1 MIEKSIL
8 IILQNKIKVKSGR
21 GDEVNGIKSFTIYEE
36 YYELITLLNQRE
48 QEEFLLA
55 IVRYMFED
63 VEPVLNDRQQ
73 KIFNNLKRPL
83 DVSKNKSRNAR
94 KENQKEIKSKSKENQ
109 NEIKKKIKRDNTSM
123 MSMSMSNIYNNIYFN
138 NKELNSIFIDFLEMR
153 KKLKAVNSDR
163 AINMLINKLNN
174 YDDETKYKMIEQ
186 SIENSWKGL
195 FELKKSYQPKKI
207 IDDKPTW
214 LNQDI
219 QPDIA
224 TLEEVE
230 EFKKRL
236 SS

>member
-1 MIEKSIL
+1 MS
-8 IILQNKIKVKSGR
+8 
-21 GDEVNGIKSFTIYEE
+21 
-36 YYELITLLNQRE
+36 
-48 QEEFLLA
+48 
-55 IVRYMFED
+55 
-63 VEPVLNDRQQ
+63 
-73 KIFNNLKRPL
+73 
-83 DVSKNKSRNAR
+83 
-94 KENQKEIKSKSKENQ
+94 
-109 NEIKKKIKRDNTSM
+109 

-163 AINMLINKLNN
+163 AINTLINKLNN

-224 TLEEVE
+224 TVEEVE

-236 SS
+236 ASYCE

>member
-1 MIEKSIL
+1 M
-8 IILQNKIKVKSGR
+8 
-21 GDEVNGIKSFTIYEE
+21 NGIKSFTIYEE

-83 DVSKNKSRNAR
+83 DVSKNKSKNAR
-94 KENQKEIKSKSKENQ
+94 KENQKEIKSKSNKNQ
-109 NEIKKKIKRDNTSM
+109 KEIKKEIKRDNTSKM
-123 MSMSMSNIYNNIYFN
+123 SMSMSMSNIYNNIYFN

-163 AINMLINKLNN
+163 AINTLINKLNN

-236 SS
+236 ASYCE

>member
-1 MIEKSIL
+1 M
-8 IILQNKIKVKSGR
+8 
-21 GDEVNGIKSFTIYEE
+21 NGIKSFTIYEE

-83 DVSKNKSRNAR
+83 DVSKNKSKNAR
-94 KENQKEIKSKSKENQ
+94 KENQKEIKSKSNENQ
-109 NEIKKKIKRDNTSM
+109 NEIKKEIKRDNTSK

-163 AINMLINKLNN
+163 AINTLINKLNN

-224 TLEEVE
+224 TVEEVE

-236 SS
+236 ASYCE

>member
-1 MIEKSIL
+1 M
-8 IILQNKIKVKSGR
+8 
-21 GDEVNGIKSFTIYEE
+21 NGIKSFTIYEE

-83 DVSKNKSRNAR
+83 DVSKNKSKNAR
-94 KENQKEIKSKSKENQ
+94 KENQKEIKSKSNKNQ
-109 NEIKKKIKRDNTSM
+109 NEIKKEIKRDNTSM
-123 MSMSMSNIYNNIYFN
+123 MSMSMSMSNIYNNIYFN

-236 SS
+236 AS

>member
-1 MIEKSIL
+1 M
-8 IILQNKIKVKSGR
+8 NR
-21 GDEVNGIKSFTIYEE
+21 IKSFTIYEE

-83 DVSKNKSRNAR
+83 DVSKNKSKNAR
-94 KENQKEIKSKSKENQ
+94 KENQKEIKSKSNENQ
-109 NEIKKKIKRDNTSM
+109 NEIKKEIKRDNTSM
-123 MSMSMSNIYNNIYFN
+123 MSMSMSMSMSNIYNNIYFN

-163 AINMLINKLNN
+163 AINTLINKLNN

-214 LNQDI
+214 LDQDI

-236 SS
+236 ASYCE

>member
-1 MIEKSIL
+1 M
-8 IILQNKIKVKSGR
+8 NR
-21 GDEVNGIKSFTIYEE
+21 IKSFTIYEE

-83 DVSKNKSRNAR
+83 DVSKNKSKNAR
-94 KENQKEIKSKSKENQ
+94 KENQKEIKSKSNENQ
-109 NEIKKKIKRDNTSM
+109 NEIKKEIKRDNTSM
-123 MSMSMSNIYNNIYFN
+123 MSMSMSMSMSNIYNNIYFN

-163 AINMLINKLNN
+163 AINTLINKLNN

-207 IDDKPTW
+207 IDDEPTW

-236 SS
+236 ASYCE

>member
-1 MIEKSIL
+1 
-8 IILQNKIKVKSGR
+8 
-21 GDEVNGIKSFTIYEE
+21 VNGIKSFTIYEE

-48 QEEFLLA
+48 QEELLLA

-63 VEPVLNDRQQ
+63 VKPVLNDRQQ

-94 KENQKEIKSKSKENQ
+94 KENQKEIKSKSNKNQ
-109 NEIKKKIKRDNTSM
+109 KEIKKEIKRDNTSM

-195 FELKKSYQPKKI
+195 FELKKSYQHKKI

-236 SS
+236 AS

>member
-1 MIEKSIL
+1 MEY
-8 IILQNKIKVKSGR
+8 R
-21 GDEVNGIKSFTIYEE
+21 IKSFTFYDT
-36 YYELITLLNQRE
+36 YYELIDNVPTNDKRLLLE
-48 QEEFLLA
+48 A
-55 IVRYMFED
+55 IFDYMFKGIDPNLEG
-63 VEPVLNDRQQ
+63 LN
-73 KIFNNLKRPL
+73 KAIFNNLKRPL
-83 DVSKNKSRNAR
+83 DVSREQSKRRTKKEPNKNR
-94 KENQKEIKSKSKENQ
+94 IKTELKPKQ
-109 NEIKKKIKRDNTSM
+109 NTSM

-236 SS
+236 AS

>member
-1 MIEKSIL
+1 MEY
-8 IILQNKIKVKSGR
+8 R
-21 GDEVNGIKSFTIYEE
+21 IKSFTFYDT
-36 YYELITLLNQRE
+36 YYELIDNVPTNDKRLLLE
-48 QEEFLLA
+48 A
-55 IVRYMFED
+55 IFDYMFKGIDPNLEG
-63 VEPVLNDRQQ
+63 LN
-73 KIFNNLKRPL
+73 KAIFNNLKRPL
-83 DVSKNKSRNAR
+83 DVSRKQSERKTKKEPNKN
-94 KENQKEIKSKSKENQ
+94 QIKTELKPKQ
-109 NEIKKKIKRDNTSM
+109 NTSM
-123 MSMSMSNIYNNIYFN
+123 MSMSMSMSNIYNNIYFN

-163 AINMLINKLNN
+163 AINALINKLNN

-207 IDDKPTW
+207 IVDEPTW

-230 EFKKRL
+230 EFEKRL
-236 SS
+236 ASYCE

>member
-1 MIEKSIL
+1 
-8 IILQNKIKVKSGR
+8 
-21 GDEVNGIKSFTIYEE
+21 VNGIKSFTIYEE

-94 KENQKEIKSKSKENQ
+94 KENQKEIKSKSNKNQ
-109 NEIKKKIKRDNTSM
+109 KEIKKEIKRDNTSM
-123 MSMSMSNIYNNIYFN
+123 MSMSMSMSNIYNNIYFN

-163 AINMLINKLNN
+163 AINTLINKLNN

-236 SS
+236 ASYCE

>member
-1 MIEKSIL
+1 M
-8 IILQNKIKVKSGR
+8 NR
-21 GDEVNGIKSFTIYEE
+21 IKSFTIYEE

-83 DVSKNKSRNAR
+83 DVSKNKSKNAR
-94 KENQKEIKSKSKENQ
+94 KENQKEIKSKSNENQ
-109 NEIKKKIKRDNTSM
+109 NEIKKEIKRDNTSM
-123 MSMSMSNIYNNIYFN
+123 MSMSMSMSMSNIYNNIYFN

-163 AINMLINKLNN
+163 AINALINKLNN

-214 LNQDI
+214 LDQDI

-224 TLEEVE
+224 TLEELE
-230 EFKKRL
+230 EFEKRL
-236 SS
+236 ASYCE

>member
-1 MIEKSIL
+1 M
-8 IILQNKIKVKSGR
+8 NR
-21 GDEVNGIKSFTIYEE
+21 IKSFTIYEE

-83 DVSKNKSRNAR
+83 DVSKNKSKNAR
-94 KENQKEIKSKSKENQ
+94 KENQKEIKSKSNENQ
-109 NEIKKKIKRDNTSM
+109 NEIKKEIKRDNTSM
-123 MSMSMSNIYNNIYFN
+123 MSMSMSMSNIYNNIYFN

-163 AINMLINKLNN
+163 AINALINKLNN

-207 IDDKPTW
+207 IVDEPTW

-230 EFKKRL
+230 EFEKRL
-236 SS
+236 ASYCE

>member
-1 MIEKSIL
+1 M
-8 IILQNKIKVKSGR
+8 
-21 GDEVNGIKSFTIYEE
+21 NGIKSFTIYEE

-48 QEEFLLA
+48 QEELLLA

-63 VEPVLNDRQQ
+63 VKPVLNDRQQ

-94 KENQKEIKSKSKENQ
+94 KENQKEIKSKSNKNQ
-109 NEIKKKIKRDNTSM
+109 KEIKKEIKRDNTSM

-236 SS
+236 AS

>member
-1 MIEKSIL
+1 MEY
-8 IILQNKIKVKSGR
+8 R
-21 GDEVNGIKSFTIYEE
+21 IKSFTFYDT
-36 YYELITLLNQRE
+36 YYELIDNVPTNDKRLLLE
-48 QEEFLLA
+48 A
-55 IVRYMFED
+55 IFDYMFKGIDPNLEG
-63 VEPVLNDRQQ
+63 LN
-73 KIFNNLKRPL
+73 KAIFNNLKRPL
-83 DVSKNKSRNAR
+83 DVSREQSKRRTKKEPKKN
-94 KENQKEIKSKSKENQ
+94 QIKTELKPKQ
-109 NEIKKKIKRDNTSM
+109 NTSM

-236 SS
+236 AS

>member
-1 MIEKSIL
+1 M
-8 IILQNKIKVKSGR
+8 
-21 GDEVNGIKSFTIYEE
+21 NGIKSFTIYEE

-83 DVSKNKSRNAR
+83 DVSKNKSKNAR
-94 KENQKEIKSKSKENQ
+94 KENQKEIKSKSNENQ
-109 NEIKKKIKRDNTSM
+109 NEIKKEIKRDNTSKM
-123 MSMSMSNIYNNIYFN
+123 SMSMSMSMSNIYNNIYFN

-163 AINMLINKLNN
+163 AINTLINKLNN

-214 LNQDI
+214 LNKDI

-224 TLEEVE
+224 TLEEEE

-236 SS
+236 ASYCE